1 VADAK
6 DSPGGLGARGFAR
19 MTSRARG
26 YLRDPQ
32 RLGQLVEDAARKSRS
47 PRSGRLGE
55 SLEELKALLRLV
67 LAYGRGDYRGISRE
81 KLLAAVGAILYFLS
95 PLDLVPDFLGP
106 LGLTDDAVI
115 LAFFLRT
122 LREEIGHFLA
132 WEEDQE
138 LSGRPHV
145 DILDVKANGR
155 GPTHPI

>member
-1 VADAK
+1 MADAK
-6 DSPGGLGARGFAR
+6 NPPRGLGARGFAR
-19 MTSRARG
+19 MTSRAGG

-32 RLGQLVEDAARKSRS
+32 RLVTLVEDAARKSAQ

-55 SLEELKALLRLV
+55 SLEEVKALLRLV
-67 LAYGRGDYRGISRE
+67 LAYARGDYRGISRE
-81 KLLAAVGAILYFLS
+81 KLLAAVAAILYFLS

-132 WEEDQE
+132 WEEE
-138 LSGRPHV
+138 AEIGGRPQV
-145 DILDVKANGR
+145 DVLDIRTNGR
-155 GPTHPI
+155 GPTRPI

>member
-1 VADAK
+1 MTDAK
-6 DSPGGLGARGFAR
+6 IPPRGLGARGFAR
-19 MTSRARG
+19 MTSRAG
-26 YLRDPQ
+26 DYLRDPQ
-32 RLGQLVEDAARKSRS
+32 RLVTLMEDAARKSRS

-55 SLEELKALLRLV
+55 SLEEVKALLRLV
-67 LAYGRGDYRGISRE
+67 LAYTRGDYRGISRE

-132 WEEDQE
+132 WEQE
-138 LSGRPHV
+138 TELGPPHV
-145 DILDVKANGR
+145 HVLDIRANGR
-155 GPTHPI
+155 GPTRPI